1 MKESITIASFIVTL
15 FDCGGENLLL
25 QMSDEHEAKQ
35 LESEVRLIQERSSL
49 PFTLAA
55 IPVKSWNDDL
65 SPWESNPV
73 FGKEGFGGK
82 GKEMLEILRNEIL
95 PVLKEKT
102 SAKRIILGGYSLAGL
117 FALYGGYEC
126 DSFDGIAAASPSV
139 WFDHFTEHYQSKTI
153 HAQAVYL
160 SLGDKE
166 KKSRNARMAKVEDCI
181 QIMRDALTNQCECI
195 LEMNEGNHFKDADW
209 RTAKGFAW
217 TLNKMK
223 EKENGI

>member
-1 MKESITIASFIVTL
+1 MKETITIASFPITL
-15 FDCGGENLLL
+15 FDCGGENLLI
-25 QMSDEHEAKQ
+25 QMSDEHEAES
-35 LESEVRLIQERSSL
+35 LENEVRLIQERSSL
-49 PFTLAA
+49 PFTLVA

-65 SPWESNPV
+65 SPWEADPV

-82 GKEMLEILRNEIL
+82 GKEMLDILVNKIL

-102 SAKRIILGGYSLAGL
+102 DARRVILGGYSLAGL

-126 DSFDGIAAASPSV
+126 DVFDGIAAASPSV
-139 WFDHFTEHYQSKTI
+139 WFDRFTEHYQSKTMQ
-153 HAQAVYL
+153 AQAVYL

-181 QIMRDALTNQCECI
+181 QIMRDALTNQCDCI
-195 LEMNEGNHFKDADW
+195 LEMNEGNHFMDADL

-217 TLNKMK
+217 TLNKIK

>member
-1 MKESITIASFIVTL
+1 MKETITVASFPVTL
-15 FDCGGENLLL
+15 FESGGENLLI
-25 QMSDEHEAKQ
+25 QMSDEHEAEG
-35 LESEVRLIQERSSL
+35 LENEVRLIRERSCL

-55 IPVKSWNDDL
+55 IPVRSWNDDL
-65 SPWESNPV
+65 SPWEADPV

-82 GKEMLEILRNEIL
+82 GKEMLEILLNEIL
-95 PVLKEKT
+95 PVLKET
-102 SAKRIILGGYSLAGL
+102 TNAKRVILGGYSLAGL

-126 DSFDGIAAASPSV
+126 DAFDGIAAASPSV

-166 KKSRNARMAKVEDCI
+166 KKSRNMRMAKVEDCI
-181 QIMRDALTNQCECI
+181 QIMRDAFTNQCECI
-195 LEMNEGNHFKDADW
+195 LEMNEGNHFKDADL

-217 TLNKMK
+217 ILNQMK

>member
-1 MKESITIASFIVTL
+1 MKETIAIASFPVTL
-15 FDCGGENLLL
+15 FESGGENLLI
-25 QMSDEHEAKQ
+25 QMSDEHEAEG
-35 LESEVRLIQERSSL
+35 LENEVRLIQERSNH

-55 IPVKSWNDDL
+55 IPVRNWNDDL
-65 SPWESNPV
+65 SPWEADPV

-82 GKEMLEILRNEIL
+82 GKEMLEILVNKIL

-102 SAKRIILGGYSLAGL
+102 DARRVTLGGYSLAGL

-126 DSFDGIAAASPSV
+126 DSFDSIAAASPSV
-139 WFDHFTEHYQSKTI
+139 WFDRFTEHYQSQTI

-181 QIMRDALTNQCECI
+181 QIMHDALTNQCDCI
-195 LEMNEGNHFKDADW
+195 LEMNEGNHFKDADL

-217 TLNKMK
+217 ILNKIK